1 MDPLIVFKYCPKCG
15 KNEFEQNSNTMK
27 KCVACGYE
35 MFRNPTIGAAALVFD
50 DQDRLMVVRRSRE
63 PAMGTLDLPGGFC
76 DAGEM
81 IEEAIIREVR
91 EETGIE
97 VSVEKYL
104 FNIPND
110 YNYKGIDLYPLD
122 FFFQCRIK
130 DMSHIEIDKGENSEL
145 LFLSKEE
152 INPEDFGL
160 FSIQKALKRLL

>member
-1 MDPLIVFKYCPKCG
+1 MDPFKVLKFCPKCG
-15 KNEFEQNSNTMK
+15 KSEWVLKNPNFR
-27 KCVACGYE
+27 KCQECGYE
-35 MFRNPTIGAAALVFD
+35 MFRNPTIGAAALVLD

-76 DAGEM
+76 EAGEM

-91 EETGIE
+91 EETGID

-110 YNYKGIDLYPLD
+110 YEYKGIDLYPLD

-130 DMSHIEIDKGENSEL
+130 DMSHIEVDKGENSEL

-160 FSIQKALKRLL
+160 FSIRKALKRLF